1 MFEGTVFLSILRA
14 PQKCIDESTFWTDD
28 TPKLSNR
35 EAEKGSER
43 VRGFPESA
51 GAADGRRHR
60 LGPGRR
66 LRRTKGIALMAV
78 VVAVV
83 VEVERGGGLLG
94 VVELHGDDQWMQ
106 WRQVAIERSIRRQ
119 IHGRQKPRDEIGGRR
134 PPGLATD
141 RPFVRPSDGR
151 DGWMDA
157 YGAISL
163 PLPINTIAAFL
174 SSIRYPERITLTSE
188 LTVHRAL
195 TMTTDHGEKEWL

>member
-14 PQKCIDESTFWTDD
+14 PQKCTDESTFWSDD

-43 VRGFPESA
+43 ARGFPESA

-66 LRRTKGIALMAV
+66 RLRRTKSIALMAV
-78 VVAVV
+78 VVV

-94 VVELHGDDQWMQ
+94 VVELHGDDQWMR

-119 IHGRQKPRDEIGGRR
+119 IHGRQKPRDEIGGRGAVARRASR
-134 PPGLATD
+134 PT
-141 RPFVRPSDGR
+141 VRSSVR
-151 DGWMDA
+151 RTEEMDGWMRMA
-157 YGAISL
+157 LSPSRFQSTQLPPFSL
-163 PLPINTIAAFL
+163 L
-174 SSIRYPERITLTSE
+174 SGIP
-188 LTVHRAL
+188 
-195 TMTTDHGEKEWL
+195 KESH